1 MGDYLL
7 ALSAKGLAPPD
18 LTRLDALARDRG
30 LSARSTAPGLFLA
43 CAPDLCFLTADEE
56 RTLVLGDIC
65 RSNGAVC
72 LRQQDIGE
80 RDRQA
85 FLDMRRLHANFWGN
99 FIVIAPGADRRDTI
113 LSRAPFGRLPCYF
126 VAIEGTLFASNCMNL
141 LTGAE
146 LTASVHAPALVTRL
160 AFRGLP
166 LRDTC
171 LEGVRALTGGTSL
184 SFGPDGYQEDVTWSA
199 WDHAGRQDRHS
210 SPLEAS
216 VHLRRVILE
225 TTRAVRGDA
234 RAPLLM
240 LSGGLDSSVLAASLS
255 SLGSGLRALNLVRRD
270 ASGDERRYAR
280 SVAES
285 LGIPLDEAEWSLD
298 DIDVTRSASHAA
310 PSPASRTFMQAT
322 SACLA
327 RTARKHGCDLTLD
340 GGGGDNV
347 FCAMNSVAP
356 VCDALLKGH
365 SLETAL
371 DVAGTIA
378 ANARESILKVL
389 WLATRRALRRS
400 PAYRWS
406 RDLTFLS
413 PEVQAML
420 PADVPHPWLRPP
432 ASVSPGFAAQV
443 AVLAV
448 AQGWAEEGDLESPV
462 RHASPLAS
470 LPVVRA
476 CLDVPVWWWFK
487 GRRSRILAREA
498 FKDRL
503 PPDVYARQSKG
514 SPDGFVAEVYL
525 ANRAVL
531 REMLLDGHLRRL
543 GLLDPDAIERATRAH
558 QPIRGVV
565 HERILFLAQAE
576 AWLGSWS

>member
-7 ALSAKGLAPPD
+7 ALSAGGQAPSH
-18 LTRLDALARDRG
+18 LVRLETLARDRG
-30 LSARSTAPGLFLA
+30 LRIRSATPNLFLA
-43 CAPDLCFLTADEE
+43 GASDLGIFTADEGHI
-56 RTLVLGDIC
+56 LVLGDIY
-65 RSNGAVC
+65 RSNGAVR

-80 RDRQA
+80 KDRQA
-85 FLDMRRLHANFWGN
+85 LLDMRRLHRNFWGN
-99 FIVIAPGADRRDTI
+99 FIAISPGADRRDAI

-126 VAIEGTLFASNCMNL
+126 VAIEGTLFASNCTNL
-141 LTGAE
+141 LTGAG

-171 LEGVRALTGGTSL
+171 LEGVRALRGGAAL
-184 SFGPDGYQEDVTWSA
+184 SFGPDGYQEDVSWSA

-216 VHLRRVILE
+216 AHLRRVIIE
-225 TTRAVRGDA
+225 TTRAIRDDA

-285 LGIPLDEAEWSLD
+285 LGIPLYEAEWSLD
-298 DIDVTRSASHAA
+298 DIDVTHSASHAA

-322 SACLA
+322 STCLA
-327 RTARKHGCDLTLD
+327 RTAREHGCDLTLD

-356 VCDALLKGH
+356 VCDAVLKGH
-365 SLETAL
+365 SLEAAL

-378 ANARESILKVL
+378 ANARESIVKVL

-406 RDLTFLS
+406 RDLTFLN

-448 AQGWAEEGDLESPV
+448 AQGWAEEGDLVSPV

-476 CLDVPVWWWFK
+476 CLDVPIWWWFK

-503 PPDVYARQSKG
+503 PPDVYTRQSKG

-525 ANRAVL
+525 ANRAAL

-543 GLLDPDAIERATRAH
+543 GLLDPDAIETATRSN
-558 QPIRGVV
+558 QPVRGVV